1 MVAPVLPSRWVI
13 APKDAVDDPD
23 VFPFLAGQGF
33 LEQKNPLW
41 STKTDMSVSGVQRSR
56 ALWSYPLWKF
66 KVSHE
71 VLRDAAANLELQRLV
86 TFFNAHFGSAQAF
99 FYLDRNDNAVTSSM
113 YFATGD
119 GVSTTFQ
126 LRRTTT
132 IGGITFTEPVRGLNG
147 APIVTV
153 AGVAT
158 TAFTIGVNGLITFT
172 AAPANGAVLGWTGNF
187 FYLCRFTQDTLDLR
201 QMMTGLWSGG
211 GVEFQ
216 SVKL

>member
-1 MVAPVLPSRWVI
+1 MVAPVLPARWVI
-13 APKDAVDDPD
+13 APKDAVDDAD

-86 TFFNAHFGSAQAF
+86 TFFNAHFGSTQAF
-99 FYLDRNDNAVTSSM
+99 FYLDRNDNAVTSAM
-113 YFATGD
+113 QFGTGD
-119 GVSTTFQ
+119 GTTTTFQ
-126 LRRTTT
+126 VTRTTT
-132 IGGITFTEPVRGLNG
+132 IGGLSFTEPVRGFNG
-147 APIVTV
+147 MPTFYVNGT
-153 AGVAT
+153 AT
-158 TAFTIGVNGLITFT
+158 TATAGALGKVTF
-172 AAPANGAVLGWTGNF
+172 AAPPAAAAVLSWTGNF

-216 SVKL
+216 SVKP